1 MFCGAGPV
9 GAVSIISAVCVPC
22 VNKGVV
28 TCAFAGASNFACSAH
43 LELSL
48 SFFSNDHGVHS
59 VNKRTQRRGRERTE
73 AETHESCGTHG
84 HSLHQVT
91 GRGKWGAR
99 EAVTMCGA
107 QSLLQVRHRFLVGSW
122 RPSVLM
128 LVRSA
133 AALATMRPVDAP
145 SYKRPYSP
153 SLGTLWPNP
162 NRLSRLVP
170 CGKGDLAFTVKPE
183 FF

>member
-28 TCAFAGASNFACSAH
+28 TCAFAGASNFARSAH

-84 HSLHQVT
+84 HSLHKDWEVEV
-91 GRGKWGAR
+91 GAIRGSEEAR
-99 EAVTMCGA
+99 K
-107 QSLLQVRHRFLVGSW
+107 QSLLDVRHRFLAGS
-122 RPSVLM
+122 
-128 LVRSA
+128 
-133 AALATMRPVDAP
+133 
-145 SYKRPYSP
+145 
-153 SLGTLWPNP
+153 
-162 NRLSRLVP
+162 
-170 CGKGDLAFTVKPE
+170 GKQG
-183 FF
+183 